1 MMMRKLV
8 PLIQLSLTYVG
19 ESNLQDGQKNG
30 QKDNGKQC
38 VTAPEPCPVT
48 PEVLRRGALN
58 LLQEYAVHSLNML
71 HVGAINRILGG

>member
-58 LLQEYAVHSLNML
+58 LLQEDAIHSLNML